1 MMKNSDL
8 LNYFFKMIIMIS
20 GQFNIENDEYSGDF
34 DLNITM
40 NSGQTSQPPW
50 TYRITDRK

>member
-50 TYRITDRK
+50 TYRDNSY